1 MTYSLFV
8 ITKYIKTNQ
17 ILPVLNFCIFLLANK
32 AQPHIEQNTL
42 HCKCKENIASG
53 LDLYMLLKINW
64 YCDQSHLSIYWNV
77 WPFMKVKAINF
88 SNWVTRMFQ
97 LVSLNLLSQ
106 KQPADVLYK
115 RKVFLNKK
123 YSNFTRKHLNWSLFS
138 IKLQAL
144 RPATLSKR
152 DSNTGVILSNS
163 HNF

>member
-1 MTYSLFV
+1 MFV
-8 ITKYIKTNQ
+8 SSYWQIKLSRTQ
-17 ILPVLNFCIFLLANK
+17 NK
-32 AQPHIEQNTL
+32 T
-42 HCKCKENIASG
+42 HCIASAKKIS
-53 LDLYMLLKINW
+53 LVAPDLYMLLKINW

-106 KQPADVLYK
+106 KQPAEVLYK

-123 YSNFTRKHLNWSLFS
+123 YSNFTRKHLYWGLFS